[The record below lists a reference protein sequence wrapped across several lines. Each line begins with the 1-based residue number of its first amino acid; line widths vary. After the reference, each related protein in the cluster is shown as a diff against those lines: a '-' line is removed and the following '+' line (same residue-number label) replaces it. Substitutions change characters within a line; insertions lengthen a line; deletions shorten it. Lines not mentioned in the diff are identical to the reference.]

1 MSWTAF
7 SDVLVVE
14 TICLLVDS
22 NLVMAVLNSYNIRIL
37 MRLSTV
43 EGLDVNLLFD
53 VKIVEFVADNV
64 EKCSDEL

>member
-7 SDVLVVE
+7 SDVVVVE

-22 NLVMAVLNSYNIRIL
+22 NFVLAVLNSYNIRIL
-37 MRLSTV
+37 MRLSMV
-43 EGLDVNLLFD
+43 EGLDVNLLFE

>member
-7 SDVLVVE
+7 SDVVVVE

-22 NLVMAVLNSYNIRIL
+22 NFVLAVLNSYNIRIL
-37 MRLSTV
+37 MRLSMV